1 MEFIVKDCKMISQ
14 YQYLSSNK
22 RYYSKRGKD
31 FIKKFQT
38 IIRSQMLTKGY
49 KILESDNI
57 ECEVIAYFDNKR
69 KNDVD
74 NFVKPVLDNLEKCNV
89 FIDDRYIKRLII
101 EKRYQKPLDVCA
113 IIKIRDR
120 NKVLELDIAVEEK
133 NVDNIYTNQICQKNN
148 QQVKNQKVSKDVED
162 H

>member
-1 MEFIVKDCKMISQ
+1 MEFIVKDCPMISQ

-31 FIKKFQT
+31 FIKKFQY
-38 IIRSQMLTKGY
+38 IIRKQMEEKKY
-49 KILESDNI
+49 KMLESENI
-57 ECEVIAYFDNKR
+57 ECEVICYFDNKR
-69 KNDVD
+69 KNDCD

-89 FIDDRYIKRLII
+89 FKDDRYITRLII
-101 EKRYQKPLDVCA
+101 EKKYQKPLDICA

-120 NKVLELDIAVEEK
+120 TSKTIVTEIIPKLPENFNFEELK
-133 NVDNIYTNQICQKNN
+133 SC
-148 QQVKNQKVSKDVED
+148 